1 MVMLHKKD
9 RVIEGKAPLKIARLQ
24 KPHISFGILL
34 KKKII
39 IFEKCVIVHTL
50 FKFVLYNNCN
60 CENWERS
67 GSVNNSSI
75 RWTLGFIMQTG
86 TGAAA
91 ILSSLAVA
99 FLYDENANY
108 FAPNSKLFPIAVIC
122 AIIAFVAAI
131 LLAIVIPKEETI
143 SKSPFG
149 ARLMFA
155 LPAALGFG
163 VGAILLA
170 IEFAKSQK
178 FLFLVAIFFLLL
190 SAAHVLLSETDR
202 VNTFL
207 GFVPPIACALLVA
220 VLYFDTSLEMNAPLK
235 VVAQC
240 ALLPLMLYFTAE
252 LRYLLGREIPRLYLA
267 LALGS
272 IAASSLCVFA
282 VPLASFIGAL
292 NNTPCLAAALTVAGT
307 NVTILLRLKRYLKPI
322 HGPENET
329 KETDAQ

>member
-1 MVMLHKKD
+1 M
-9 RVIEGKAPLKIARLQ
+9 
-24 KPHISFGILL
+24 
-34 KKKII
+34 
-39 IFEKCVIVHTL
+39 
-50 FKFVLYNNCN
+50 
-60 CENWERS
+60 
-67 GSVNNSSI
+67 NNSSM

-86 TGAAA
+86 TETAAL
-91 ILSSLAVA
+91 LSPFAVA

-108 FAPNSKLFPIAVIC
+108 FVPGSKIFPIAVIC
-122 AIIAFVAAI
+122 AILAFAAAI
-131 LLAIVIPKEETI
+131 LLAIVIPKEETV

-149 ARLMFA
+149 SRLVFA

-163 VGAILLA
+163 AGAILLV

-178 FLFLVAIFFLLL
+178 ILFLIATLFLLL

-207 GFVPPIACALLVA
+207 GFAPPIACALMVG

-235 VVAQC
+235 VVTQC

-272 IAASSLCVFA
+272 IAASSLCVHA
-282 VPLASFIGAL
+282 VPVACFAGFL
-292 NNTPCLAAALTVAGT
+292 NNTNCLAAALTVAGA

-322 HGPENET
+322 PAPENET

>member
-1 MVMLHKKD
+1 M
-9 RVIEGKAPLKIARLQ
+9 
-24 KPHISFGILL
+24 
-34 KKKII
+34 
-39 IFEKCVIVHTL
+39 
-50 FKFVLYNNCN
+50 
-60 CENWERS
+60 
-67 GSVNNSSI
+67 NNSSM

-86 TGAAA
+86 TEAAA
-91 ILSSLAVA
+91 LLSPFAVA

-108 FAPNSKLFPIAVIC
+108 FAPNARIFSIAVILS
-122 AIIAFVAAI
+122 ILAFAAAI

-149 ARLMFA
+149 SRLVFA

-163 VGAILLA
+163 AGAILLV

-178 FLFLVAIFFLLL
+178 ILFLIATLFLLL

-207 GFVPPIACALLVA
+207 GFAPPIACALMVG

-235 VVAQC
+235 VVTQC

-272 IAASSLCVFA
+272 IAASSLCVLA
-282 VPLASFIGAL
+282 IPLASFIGAL
-292 NNTPCLAAALTVAGT
+292 NNIPCLAAALTVAGA

-322 HGPENET
+322 PAPENET